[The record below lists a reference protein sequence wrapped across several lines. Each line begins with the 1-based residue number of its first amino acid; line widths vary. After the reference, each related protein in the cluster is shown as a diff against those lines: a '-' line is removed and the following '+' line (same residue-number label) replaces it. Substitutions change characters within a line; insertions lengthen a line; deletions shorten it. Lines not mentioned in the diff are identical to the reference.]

1 MEGFKRIFVGMM
13 LSLPVV
19 IHAQITDKPVHLQN
33 LLQQV
38 HLHAPRLLT
47 DSAAILISRAE
58 ANEVKSAWLPD
69 LKLSYQADL
78 GTNNNVAGP
87 YFGLGLVPSDSRGVR
102 TNSNA
107 STALVNLGIASLDWE
122 VYNFGG
128 YHAQNQVAASRV
140 RVGEAYFKQSK
151 YQLDGLAISH
161 YLQLLRIYEFLFIQK
176 QNIVRNQQIIH
187 TIVVLAR
194 SGLRAGIDTSIAGAE
209 LSKARLV
216 YIELADAYKKEQQDL
231 ALITGL
237 ASHTIQPDTTLE
249 NQLIGKS
256 SDISALGSDSSTHPL
271 IAYYTSRYQQ
281 SKAFEQLA
289 RKSYNPKI
297 SLEAAGWGRG
307 SSIDAHDQYN
317 SLNTGWGF
325 NRSNYLVGVALS
337 YNLTNLKRRQLKLKT
352 EKLASSYAL
361 KQLDEQKAALSASS
375 TEASTELATS
385 ISRLDEIPVQLKA
398 AQDAYRQK
406 FSLYKNGLTDII
418 ELDASLNVLYRAETD
433 YSRAKNQFAYAV
445 FQKAITENQLA
456 NLLNLLN

>member
-1 MEGFKRIFVGMM
+1 MI
-13 LSLPVV
+13 LSFPIVV
-19 IHAQITDKPVHLQN
+19 HAQITDKPVDLIN

-38 HLHAPRLLT
+38 HLHAPQLVT
-47 DSAAILISRAE
+47 DSAAILIGRAE

-87 YFGLGLVPSDSRGVR
+87 YFGFGIVPSDSRGVR
-102 TNSNA
+102 TNSNS

-122 VYNFGG
+122 VYNFGA
-128 YHAQNQVAASRV
+128 YHARNQLATSRV
-140 RVGEAYFKQSK
+140 RVDEAYFQQSK
-151 YQLDGLAISH
+151 YQLDGFAISH
-161 YLQLLRIYEFLFIQK
+161 YLQLLRLDEFMSIQK
-176 QNIVRNQQIIH
+176 KNIYRNQQIIH

-209 LSKARLV
+209 LSKAKLV
-216 YIELADAYKKEQQDL
+216 YLELADAYKKEQHYL
-231 ALITGL
+231 ALISGL
-237 ASHTIQPDTTLE
+237 PPQNIQPDTTLE
-249 NQLIGKS
+249 NKLIGKS
-256 SDISALGSDSSTHPL
+256 PNFSSLGADSLNHPL
-271 IAYYTSRYQQ
+271 IAYYQSRYQQ
-281 SKAFEQLA
+281 SKANEQVA

-297 SLEAAGWGRG
+297 SVEAAGWGRG
-307 SSIDAHDQYN
+307 SSINAHDQYN

-325 NRSNYLVGVALS
+325 NRSNYLVGLALS

-361 KQLDEQKAALSASS
+361 KQLDEQKASLSASS
-375 TEASTELATS
+375 YEANTEFATS
-385 ISRLDEIPVQLKA
+385 LSRLDEIPVQLKA

-433 YSRAKNQFAYAV
+433 YSRAKNQFAYAL
-445 FQKAITENQLA
+445 FQKAITENQLPK
-456 NLLNLLN
+456 LLNLLN